1 MTSILQRWFPFTK
14 PAEPIQPGMYASQ
27 PQPEAPIPYR
37 LHLRLEPDGS
47 GVLLVNAA
55 TILHLNASA
64 AAHALEL
71 IRGVPAE
78 AAAAAVRRRF
88 RVSRRRALADQQDL
102 REHILRLAT
111 QPDLDPVV
119 YLGMERQ
126 EPRATR
132 PSAPYRLDLA
142 LTYATDPDGVLDP
155 LARRRVDRELTTDE
169 WKGVLKS
176 AWAAGIPHV
185 TFTGGEP
192 TRRPDLVDLVA
203 YAQAL
208 GQISGLLTQGHRLAQ
223 SAYLASL
230 AAAGLDHILYSLA
243 PDEAVSMAGLRAALA
258 SDIFTAV
265 HLISAEHTTRNRGLF
280 ERLKAMGV
288 PAVSL
293 TVTDPGDAGRDL
305 LPEARKLLARPRH
318 GLGVGPPGALLPPAS
333 AQAGGRDAGEG
344 GGRAWLYVE
353 PDGDVLVDARAG
365 QRAGQRAARPL
376 GRPVGSRRPGRPC
389 IVGRPRGTCLP
400 TAAPRQPS
408 AQSRPAS

>member
-1 MTSILQRWFPFTK
+1 MTSILQRWFPFTR

-71 IRGVPAE
+71 IRDVPAE
-78 AAAAAVRRRF
+78 DAAAAVGSRF

-102 REHILRLAT
+102 REHSPASGNAAGSGPGRLPRHGAAGAVRDPPVSALPPRPR
-111 QPDLDPVV
+111 PDLRHRP
-119 YLGMERQ
+119 GRRPGSARQ
-126 EPRATR
+126 ASASSASSPRKNGRACC
-132 PSAPYRLDLA
+132 
-142 LTYATDPDGVLDP
+142 
-155 LARRRVDRELTTDE
+155 
-169 WKGVLKS
+169 KS

-192 TRRPDLVDLVA
+192 TRRPDLVALVA
-203 YAQAL
+203 YAQEL

-243 PDEAVSMAGLRAALA
+243 PDDAVSMAGLRAALA

-265 HLISAEHTTRNRGLF
+265 HLSSPST
-280 ERLKAMGV
+280 
-288 PAVSL
+288 
-293 TVTDPGDAGRDL
+293 
-305 LPEARKLLARPRH
+305 LPE
-318 GLGVGPPGALLPPAS
+318 
-333 AQAGGRDAGEG
+333 D
-344 GGRAWLYVE
+344 
-353 PDGDVLVDARAG
+353 
-365 QRAGQRAARPL
+365 
-376 GRPVGSRRPGRPC
+376 SRRSSNG
-389 IVGRPRGTCLP
+389 
-400 TAAPRQPS
+400 
-408 AQSRPAS
+408 